1 MTHGII
7 PAALSGFGTGLSL
20 IVAIGAQ
27 NAFVL
32 RQGVRRQSVLA
43 VVAICALSDA
53 ALIALGVAGVGA
65 FVTAWPPALTL
76 VGLVGGAFLI
86 GYGVLAARRVLRPVP
101 GATLQ
106 AEDTATVTAAGPDT
120 TTSGGTATT
129 AALTTSTAASTATAT
144 ATATAASPG
153 TAAAAAASTATTT
166 ATTTTTV
173 KAPAPAPGR
182 AATRRAVLTCLAM
195 TWLNPHVYLDTVLLL
210 GSLAADRGDL
220 RWAFG
225 IGAGLASLVWFGALG
240 YGARLLSG
248 LLSRPSAWRV
258 LDGLV
263 AATMVT
269 MGGLLLARA

>member
-7 PAALSGFGTGLSL
+7 PAALAGFGTGLSL

-32 RQGVRRQSVLA
+32 RQGVRRHSVLA

-86 GYGVLAARRVLRPVP
+86 GYGALAARRVLRPAP
-101 GATLQ
+101 GAVLG
-106 AEDTATVTAAGPDT
+106 AEDSGTGTGTGTGTEPGAA
-120 TTSGGTATT
+120 
-129 AALTTSTAASTATAT
+129 
-144 ATATAASPG
+144 PG
-153 TAAAAAASTATTT
+153 TGTGTGTGSAAA
-166 ATTTTTV
+166 
-173 KAPAPAPGR
+173 
-182 AATRRAVLTCLAM
+182 RRAVLTCLAM

-225 IGAGLASLVWFGALG
+225 IGACLASLTWFGALG

-248 LLSRPSAWRV
+248 LLARPSAWRV